1 MKKITIF
8 GSTILL
14 LSLLLVGCGGNK
26 QNSSNNSTGDSGT
39 TNTTSESDNTNYG
52 KVSFKPIYVY
62 ADNVG
67 NNFDEVPIRP
77 FFTNPEVCQNEVFE
91 YEIKDEEI
99 IVEVNHV
106 MEDDHYIE
114 WISSVS
120 DNDEQ
125 IKYLKPGMKA
135 KARFKYHEGMILYAY
150 CNKHSLW
157 KKEVE

>member
-1 MKKITIF
+1 MRELVIRKCKKCKAIVKVIEECNCP
-8 GSTILL
+8 
-14 LSLLLVGCGGNK
+14 CGIVCCGEK
-26 QNSSNNSTGDSGT
+26 MDVVKANSTDGAA
-39 TNTTSESDNTNYG
+39 E
-52 KVSFKPIYVY
+52 KH
-62 ADNVG
+62 
-67 NNFDEVPIRP
+67 VP
-77 FFTNPEVCQNEVFE
+77 T

-114 WISSVS
+114 WISAVS